1 MSQSKILRVILK
13 PLPAGSAEKKQ
24 RGRPK
29 KSTPT
34 RELAIPGP
42 HSPSPSLSH
51 VVTRKRGRPRK
62 NLESGK
68 AFAGREK
75 EMGRVTPGRKSEA
88 ADSASVKKKGPG
100 RPRKSRTVA
109 SPCQGTPGTKKAR
122 TAEQEESST
131 VRTWLAEVG
140 GETVRVSA
148 VPVTGNNDQ
157 QKGRKEEGRK
167 EEVPS
172 RNDISQVF
180 GLFLHF
186 IGTLLM
192 RFSLQESDEEEEG
205 GTCAECQRLQ
215 LKMNCYKEALGHAR
229 LVIQ

>member
-1 MSQSKILRVILK
+1 
-13 PLPAGSAEKKQ
+13 
-24 RGRPK
+24 
-29 KSTPT
+29 
-34 RELAIPGP
+34 
-42 HSPSPSLSH
+42 
-51 VVTRKRGRPRK
+51 
-62 NLESGK
+62 
-68 AFAGREK
+68 
-75 EMGRVTPGRKSEA
+75 MGRVTPGRKSEA
-88 ADSASVKKKGPG
+88 ADSASVKKKGRG

-122 TAEQEESST
+122 TGELAESST

-148 VPVTGNNDQ
+148 VSVTGHNDQ
-157 QKGRKEEGRK
+157 QKGRKEEGRKEEERIEEGRKEEGRK

-215 LKMNCYKEALGHAR
+215 LKMNCYKEALDYAS